1 MIPEPFQGEAT
12 PLHPGNITAVVL
24 AGGRGRRMG
33 GVDKGLVT
41 LNGRP
46 LIKQALDA
54 IEPQVGAV
62 VINANRNI
70 DRYRE
75 LGHPVLQDVMDGYQ
89 GPLAGFS
96 SALAAAATDYV
107 IFLPCDAPLLPGD
120 YVERMAAGLRSQNA
134 TLAVAHDGVRMQP
147 VHALMP
153 CSIRPDLER
162 YLAGGE
168 RKIDLWFARHQTA
181 LVDFSDCAGA
191 FRNINTQADRDNL
204 QQKGDAA

>member
-75 LGHPVLQDVMDGYQ
+75 LGFLG
-89 GPLAGFS
+89 
-96 SALAAAATDYV
+96 SA
-107 IFLPCDAPLLPGD
+107 
-120 YVERMAAGLRSQNA
+120 
-134 TLAVAHDGVRMQP
+134 
-147 VHALMP
+147 
-153 CSIRPDLER
+153 
-162 YLAGGE
+162 
-168 RKIDLWFARHQTA
+168 
-181 LVDFSDCAGA
+181 
-191 FRNINTQADRDNL
+191 
-204 QQKGDAA
+204 